1 MSNDNS
7 HIEGVSDFLKNLR
20 NQVILTR
27 DEAADI
33 IEPGI
38 KVLEQKLKNNTPYD
52 ENGKTQYIYGKEFH
66 HLKDG
71 ITHKKGQFADG
82 STDVGFDSASW
93 PVANWVDH
101 GTYRQHGQFFVEKT
115 FDDLNSDE
123 LFDPIAKAAKKYLN
137 KKQNE

>member
-1 MSNDNS
+1 MNGDNS
-7 HIEGVSDFLKNLR
+7 HIEGVNDFLENLR

-38 KVLEQKLKNNTPYD
+38 KVLEQKLKDNTPYD

-66 HLKDG
+66 HLNEG
-71 ITHKKGQFADG
+71 ITHKKAQFADG
-82 STDVGFDSASW
+82 STDVGFDAASW
-93 PVANWVDH
+93 QVANWVDH

-115 FDDLNSDE
+115 FSDLNNDE
-123 LFDPIAKAAKKYLN
+123 LFDPIAKAAKQHLN
-137 KKQNE
+137 KKQND